1 MSKKFLF
8 KLVVAS
14 MLSISLVVTPIVDF
28 IGFSEP
34 AAAAAKKSRKK
45 RAKSSKSQ
53 NNQKKANSNNK
64 VTHYVC
70 TKCGDIWLK
79 GITSG
84 IDFWT
89 KISTCKSGGTHNW
102 RRYR

>member
-8 KLVVAS
+8 KLAAVS
-14 MLSISLVVTPIVDF
+14 MLSVSLVVTPIVDF

-34 AAAAAKKSRKK
+34 AVAAAKKSKKK
-45 RAKSSKSQ
+45 RAKSSKSRK
-53 NNQKKANSNNK
+53 NQKRANSNDK
-64 VTHYVC
+64 GHYVC

-84 IDFWT
+84 IDFWA